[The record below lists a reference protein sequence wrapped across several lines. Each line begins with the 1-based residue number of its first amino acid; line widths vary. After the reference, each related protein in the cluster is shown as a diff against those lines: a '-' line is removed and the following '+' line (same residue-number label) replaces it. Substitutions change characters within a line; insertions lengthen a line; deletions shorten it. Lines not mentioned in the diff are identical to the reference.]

1 MPGPLIA
8 RMPKSRCSIAGP
20 AGMLGIAR
28 GTKVVRME
36 SVVRHQNH
44 RHIVAGISQERSEH
58 LVVELV
64 GHRDDVLI
72 EVEVLLRD
80 LFLLRRMITHE
91 PMTEVVDRVVIDGE
105 EIPRLI
111 LDQPGRGRVDADAF
125 ARWSE
130 ASPKSRRILV

>member
-28 GTKVVRME
+28 GRRWSGWNPWSDIRMTVT
-36 SVVRHQNH
+36 S
-44 RHIVAGISQERSEH
+44 SPTFCRSTAEH

-72 EVEVLLRD
+72 EVEVLLPD
-80 LFLLRRMITHE
+80 PFLLRRMITHE
-91 PMTEVVDRVVIDGE
+91 PVTEVVDRVVIDGE
-105 EIPRLI
+105 EVPRLV

-125 ARWSE
+125 GDR
-130 ASPKSRRILV
+130 SRRVAESRGSLS